1 MEHAMK
7 KNLLF
12 ALIAVAPLALFSC
25 AKEVSMDV
33 PEVEDHPAML
43 DPWTA
48 VDQMPYIKPVEGKKA
63 TITVGPVE
71 TKSHL
76 DMTDP
81 SYGKVT
87 WKSGDGFRMA
97 TYDPSIPQLLYADFS
112 TTESGEKAS
121 FSTMHG
127 LTYSPQHSIHV
138 PDLSKVKLSYD
149 ENGPIFGVNV
159 PPAQTAVAGGV
170 ADGLTYS
177 YAKTTSFT
185 DVVNG
190 TEDMHF
196 TSILSLV
203 RFKMTG
209 AIASSVTSVT
219 IRGGSALAGDC
230 VLIPTGSGVPQLSFN
245 VKFGEDVASSTV
257 TLSGSFLPDT
267 YYYFAVVPGTQ
278 NGFSLEFSDGIH
290 TTTKIASKSVNF
302 ARGQIT
308 DIGTIDLGSAFL
320 DPATPSTDP
329 ITFMSATAGAPKP
342 VTIAVIPE
350 GFTASEMSKYEMLA
364 KSAMN
369 TLFSVEPF
377 KSYKEYFN
385 VYILKVASNASGAN
399 ITNGGGTITTA
410 VDCYFGSKWGA
421 TTYGDMTADH
431 DKVFNFV
438 KDNCPDITGGKH
450 SIYEVPILMI
460 INDARYGGINW
471 TFSDGRAYCMAPYSF
486 DGGGMSW
493 PYPNYE
499 ANNDENPSL
508 GYSATSAA
516 RLAEVGANAGSWLN
530 TMVHEFGG
538 HCFSRL
544 KDEYWYGPDE
554 VTPSSAADKGATEFI
569 NTHRYTVPYGL
580 NISASYLNPGKDDYS
595 GAVGWQHLL
604 DKKAELAAGNPL
616 YNRIGVYQGGD
627 VSIFNRWRSERVSC
641 MIDNRFYFS
650 TFQRELIV
658 KRIMTLAGKEFNETE
673 FWAKDVPIDPV
684 RDIVASPV
692 MGEPDPV
699 APRPMPMLPPPR
711 LVVVD

>member
-48 VDQMPYIKPVEGKKA
+48 VDQTPYIKPVEGKAA

-87 WKSGDGFRMA
+87 WKSLDGFRMA

-121 FSTMHG
+121 FSTSHS

-209 AIASSVTSVT
+209 AIVPSVTSVT

-230 VLIPTGSGVPQLSFN
+230 VLIPTDSGVPQLSFN
-245 VKFGEDVASSTV
+245 VKFGGDVASSTV

-278 NGFSLEFSDGIH
+278 NGFSLEFSGGGH

-308 DIGTIDLGSAFL
+308 DIGTIDLGSAF
-320 DPATPSTDP
+320 TDP
-329 ITFMSATAGAPKP
+329 VTPDLSPIKFMTAGASKP

-431 DKVFNFV
+431 DKVFSFV
-438 KDNCPDITGGKH
+438 AANCPDITGGIH
-450 SIYEVPILMI
+450 TIYEVPILMI

-499 ANNDENPSL
+499 ANDDEDPSV

-516 RLAEVGANAGSWLN
+516 RRAEVGANAGSWLN

-544 KDEYWYGPDE
+544 KDEYWYGPSE
-554 VTPSSAADKGATEFI
+554 VTPSSAADKGVAAFI
-569 NTHRYTVPYGL
+569 DTYRYTVPYGR
-580 NISASYLNPGKDDYS
+580 NISATYLTPGKDVTS
-595 GAVGWQHLL
+595 GAEGWQHLL
-604 DKKAELAAGNPL
+604 DKKAALAAGNPL